1 MRTRR
6 RVARDVVAS
15 CAGCAVLLA
24 LFAQRGAATLWW
36 SFYVGAIALVVAIVG
51 VLGLLGDSPLDL
63 RGDESPFE
71 PKPRSRPML
80 LGGVALVALHA
91 CTAGRFGLF
100 DPWET
105 HYAEVA
111 REMIARDDWITLWW
125 GPEGWFLSKPV
136 LLPALVALGFRATAP
151 FTATTDATT
160 NLHAIEWAVR
170 LPVVLLAIAATFGV
184 AKCVAR
190 IAGGRAGWITGL
202 LLSAT
207 PFWVLVSHQAM
218 TDLPFVATM
227 SLAMAS
233 LVRAVTTAPS
243 DTAEARLISVRSLRL
258 RASRWHATVALVVAI
273 ALPQA
278 LYLVTRPVV
287 TSFEFAGESCDV
299 AARRSSALGVRWPI
313 ERFFAGS
320 AHNSAPP
327 ENARRVPGSQPWVE
341 HFSSTPVPSV
351 AQGVAWLVLLA
362 LVLRSLRD
370 EHSSQALSFVTMYV
384 FAGLSFLAKG
394 PAGLGVPEVV
404 LAIFVL
410 CERRWSLL
418 RQLQI
423 RRGLGVFALCA
434 MPWYVAISCRLGR
447 EYFDRFVVHDLFA
460 RSFSGVHGEQGG
472 LGYYVHQLAAGL
484 FPWGALALVA
494 LFYRPSVD
502 NDPRRA
508 ALWSLARAWLSVTF
522 TLFSVMATRFHHYI
536 FPAVVPAAILVGL
549 WLDEH
554 GPKRPQR
561 LATVVPLALAVV
573 TAASTFELARD
584 PKRLLH
590 LFTYNY
596 ARSVPDFVR
605 GHGVVLSAVG
615 VAASIAIALFA
626 VARLRRIAIAL
637 LLAASVALSAWL
649 LVAWFPALA
658 QHRSQRILFEQY
670 VRERPTP
677 DAPLA
682 AYALNWKGE
691 SFYSN
696 GSVALFDCGFPS
708 CAPNA
713 LAPWLSSNRGRSV
726 FVLTERARIETLR
739 SIAMRQGRA
748 LRVVTQPAEHLDFAL
763 VEVQP

>member
-1 MRTRR
+1 MRSRR
-6 RVARDVVAS
+6 LVARDVVAS

-24 LFAQRGAATLWW
+24 LFAQRGADTLSW
-36 SFYVGAIALVVAIVG
+36 SFYLGALALVVAVVG
-51 VLGLLGDSPLDL
+51 LLGLLGDSPLDV
-63 RGDESPFE
+63 RGDEAPLE
-71 PKPRSRPML
+71 PARSSRPML
-80 LGGVALVALHA
+80 VGAVALVLLNV

-111 REMIARDDWITLWW
+111 RELIARDDWITLWW

-151 FTATTDATT
+151 FVGAGDPTT
-160 NLHAIEWAVR
+160 NLRSIEWAVR
-170 LPVVLLAIAATFGV
+170 LPIVLLAIVTTLVV
-184 AKCVAR
+184 ARLVAR
-190 IAGGRAGWITGL
+190 IAGTRAGWITAL
-202 LLSAT
+202 LLSAA
-207 PFWVLVSHQAM
+207 PFWTLVSHQAM

-227 SLAMAS
+227 TLAMAS
-233 LVRAVTTAPS
+233 LVRALTS
-243 DTAEARLISVRSLRL
+243 DPTDTIEARLVTVGSLKL
-258 RASRWHATVALVVAI
+258 RVSRWHATVALITAI

-287 TSFEFAGESCDV
+287 SSCESSDETCV
-299 AARRSSALGVRWPI
+299 AAARRSTALGVRWPI
-313 ERFFAGS
+313 ERFVSGS
-320 AHNSAPP
+320 ANNSAPVGEAP
-327 ENARRVPGSQPWVE
+327 RVPGSQPAVE
-341 HFSSTPVPSV
+341 RYSSAPVPSF
-351 AQGVAWLVLLA
+351 AQGIAWLALLA
-362 LVLRSLRD
+362 IVLRSLRD
-370 EHSSQALSFVTMYV
+370 ERSRHAIELVTMYV

-404 LAIFVL
+404 LALFVV

-418 RQLQI
+418 RQLQL

-434 MPWYVAISCRLGR
+434 LPWYTAISCRLGR

-472 LGYYVHQLAAGL
+472 LGYYVHQLEAGL
-484 FPWGALALVA
+484 FPWGAIALVA
-494 LFYRPSVD
+494 LFSRPSVD

-508 ALWSLARAWLSVTF
+508 VLWSLARAWLAVTF

-536 FPAVVPAAILVGL
+536 FPAVVPAAILSGL

-554 GPKRPQR
+554 GPQRPRR
-561 LATVVPLALAVV
+561 LATIVPLALSLV
-573 TAASTFELARD
+573 TAAGAVGFYREPARI
-584 PKRLLH
+584 LH

-596 ARSVPDFVR
+596 ARAVPDFVR
-605 GHGVVLSAVG
+605 GHGLVLATAG
-615 VAASIAIALFA
+615 LVASVALALFA
-626 VARLRRIAIAL
+626 VARLRRVSIAL
-637 LLAASVALSAWL
+637 LLGASVALSAWL

-658 QHRSQRILFEQY
+658 QHRSQRVLFEQY

-713 LAPWLSSNRGRSV
+713 LAPWLASHRGRAV
-726 FVLTERARIETLR
+726 FVLTERARIESLR
-739 SIAMRQGRA
+739 AIAARQSRA
-748 LRVVTQPAEHLDFAL
+748 LRVVTQPSQHLDFAL